1 MGTGSSDMLDMVFSP
16 TKVFRSFLKKP
27 AWWPCFIV
35 AGIIP
40 AIANGFIIWRL
51 GFERIVSDAMVAAGS
66 IDAKSF
72 VDNALE
78 HENNILMIQ
87 SVSSVLG
94 TWLGIFAVC
103 VLLWLA
109 LLVLDSRAS
118 FKQDIAVISYTAL
131 IVGSIKYL
139 LVAIIVTISPDGF
152 HINNPL
158 ATSAAF
164 FLDSDNAY
172 IERFYLAIDA
182 LGIVS
187 VLLAARGLQIVSG
200 KLSFRSVLTVVGG
213 FWVLYNGIK
222 IWSPWL

>member
-1 MGTGSSDMLDMVFSP
+1 VESATADKGSMGTGSSDMLDMVFSP

-51 GFERIVSDAMVAAGS
+51 GFAGS

-87 SVSSVLG
+87 RVSSVLG

-172 IERFYLAIDA
+172 IERFYLANDA